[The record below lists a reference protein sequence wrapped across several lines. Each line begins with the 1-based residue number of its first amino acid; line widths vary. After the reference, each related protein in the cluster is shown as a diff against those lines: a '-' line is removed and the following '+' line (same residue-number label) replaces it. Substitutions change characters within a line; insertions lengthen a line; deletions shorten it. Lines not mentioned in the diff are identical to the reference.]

1 LPLVLALSSEGKMR
15 TLKNQQTSIALRK
28 RRTTMKILNMAQPS
42 TTAKLI
48 LGVLIATC
56 VFTAAANAQPSFEGK
71 FTLPYEVQW
80 NHAVLPAGE
89 YSIQVDALGM
99 PTVLHSTSS
108 GNSVITN
115 SPIVTDLE
123 KGAARLTVTIQGNER
138 RVRSMNLPRIG
149 KSLIFDPLTK
159 TEREMF
165 AKAGR
170 IDAVPVITARK

>member
-1 LPLVLALSSEGKMR
+1 MR
-15 TLKNQQTSIALRK
+15 
-28 RRTTMKILNMAQPS
+28 ILNTKQHS

-48 LGVLIATC
+48 LGVLFATC

-89 YSIQVDALGM
+89 YSIEVDAKGM
-99 PTVLHSTSS
+99 PSVVHSTRS
-108 GNSVITN
+108 GKSIMTN
-115 SPIVTDLE
+115 SPILTDVE

-138 RVRSMNLPRIG
+138 MVRSINLPEIG
-149 KSLIFDPLTK
+149 KALVFEPLSA

-165 AKAGR
+165 AKAGQ
-170 IDAVPVITARK
+170 IDAVPVMTAKK